1 MKYLLPIVL
10 LFAGIPICAQTD
22 DEVYFR
28 RRLEEAR
35 HGDAGAQDDVGTLYA
50 EARGVK
56 RDYRKAVFW
65 LKKSAAQ
72 GNVSGA
78 CNLAIEITR
87 GHDVR
92 RNPALALK
100 WVLISHSLDHLKC
113 FPDDFVDALKP
124 SKSQIRQARN
134 SALAWLRAHS
144 DLKDEFGDRPWLDH
158 R

>member
-1 MKYLLPIVL
+1 MFL
-10 LFAGIPICAQTD
+10 LFAAIPIWAQTD
-22 DEVYFR
+22 DEAYFQ

-35 HGDAGAQDDVGTLYA
+35 HGDASAQDDVGTLYA

-56 RDYRKAVFW
+56 RDYRKAIFW

-72 GNVSGA
+72 GNVLGA

-92 RNPALALK
+92 KNPVLALK

-113 FPDDFVDALKP
+113 FPNDFVDALKP
-124 SKSQIRQARN
+124 NKSQIRRARN
-134 SALAWLRAHS
+134 SALTWLRAHPG
-144 DLKDEFGDRPWLDH
+144 LKDEFGDRPWFN
-158 R
+158 RR